1 MANAYSQPANFGQ
14 TVSLMPM
21 AQLNMQV
28 QTAMQQKYDANV
40 AKVDSIIQQFT
51 SVPLLRAEDKQYFG
65 ERLQTLLSAVDSNSK
80 INWTSSNAS
89 REVMNH
95 ISAAV
100 DDRVLKQISNS
111 QAIINFEQSA
121 AEKKAKNPQLY
132 NDANYTYAKDKAG
145 YEDYLKGYDKNGN
158 KVDDI
163 GSLQLL
169 DYYDIDKNL
178 TDEVEKFAKD
188 RGYEKLLKEDQSGY
202 VYRTVKGKQVTEDE
216 IAGYVKLKMSS
227 DPRLQQQMLIN
238 SHVNNRNSSDEEV
251 YKKYSEHVNSQVSYQ
266 DTKIQEIENQL
277 KNVNPDDVTKKQE
290 LERKRTLFADEKN
303 LLLSQ
308 LDPTNFNRDAVLF
321 ESYKNNLVNTYAKT
335 FSYEDITDVK
345 YDDFFIKLAKA
356 EGKLTAEGT
365 PTGMSE
371 ASLPVGQAIEIPRTE
386 IGETAPDVLDTFT
399 KDREVTWAQMNEIMR
414 QRLKAEGKAVTSK
427 NLQEYYLGLKKASK
441 EGFDVNAQGYTAEE
455 IATFQKV
462 EDFNKKS
469 FRITKEAKNFYDDAV
484 EKTAEGLFV
493 GKTKDLNVD
502 NLATTMPFTAGILKK
517 YNSLEQLSKKERDL
531 VLYETA
537 LNAKDYLLE
546 DEKDKQLMDFYL
558 SSLERENSISKEDLK
573 KVKLPEKQGFWSN
586 TWEGA
591 KSVAGMA
598 GNLFKI
604 PATSIQ
610 MLYRQEEGA
619 KNQEEVFN
627 SIEKYGSG
635 FIEEGVG
642 AANAFKR
649 AVASDVN
656 LSDINLQDTG
666 AKDTPSILFK
676 KASESVKSRVY
687 TNLERAKENA
697 PMMTAIALNSEVK
710 ADKPYVQ
717 SINTALIA
725 QGYNPATDGAII
737 IKSVEG
743 NEAIVEFTQQDYVMS
758 KTGTSQSK
766 IKRTETGRVSIKNI
780 PTKILESV
788 NLNQV
793 DYEFSVKNP
802 NPMTI
807 PFKYSPPLDLD
818 SSIQMGQKYIQN
830 NQRYLKDREIQ
841 HFRQNGF
848 NVVTKEEM
856 AKSASTL
863 PPEYYNAFLE
873 DLSAQYQVV
882 WDRPEGGGN
891 FTGILKK
898 NGKSITQG
906 IQVGENFN
914 PHLYQTLTME
924 QVEKYLQG
932 RLTELKLQS
941 VR

>member
-65 ERLQTLLSAVDSNSK
+65 ERLQTLLSAIDSNSK

-121 AEKKAKNPQLY
+121 SEKKAKNPELY

-145 YEDYLKGYDKNGN
+145 YEAYMKGEK
-158 KVDDI
+158 DDI
-163 GSLQLL
+163 GSLQLV

-227 DPRLQQQMLIN
+227 DPRLQQQMIIN
-238 SHVNNRNSSDEEV
+238 SHVNNRGISDEEV

-290 LERKRTLFADEKN
+290 LERKRTLLADEKN
-303 LLLSQ
+303 LLVSQ
-308 LDPTNFNRDAVLF
+308 LDPTKFNRDAVLF
-321 ESYKNNLVNTYAKT
+321 ESYKNNLVSNYAKT

-365 PTGMSE
+365 PTKISE

-399 KDREVTWAQMNEIMR
+399 KDRDVTWAQMNEIMR

-484 EKTAEGLFV
+484 EKTVEGLFV

-537 LNAKDYLLE
+537 LNAKDYLLD

-573 KVKLPEKQGFWSN
+573 KVKLPEKQGFWS
-586 TWEGA
+586 
-591 KSVAGMA
+591 
-598 GNLFKI
+598 
-604 PATSIQ
+604 SI
-610 MLYRQEEGA
+610 G
-619 KNQEEVFN
+619 
-627 SIEKYGSG
+627 
-635 FIEEGVG
+635 G
-642 AANAFKR
+642 AAWSGLSVVGNQVETVLKGTFTPREEEWKKSTDEIKQRTQSNISDFWDNTSALGSSTYNL
-649 AVASDVN
+649 VASDVN

-666 AKDTPSILFK
+666 AKDTPSNLFK
-676 KASESVKSRVY
+676 KASESVKSRAY
-687 TNLERAKENA
+687 TNLEGAKENA

-725 QGYNPATDGAII
+725 QGYNPSTDGAII

-766 IKRTETGRVSIKNI
+766 IKRTETGRVSVKNI

-848 NVVTKEEM
+848 NVATKEEM

>member
-65 ERLQTLLSAVDSNSK
+65 ERLQTLLSAIDSNSK

-121 AEKKAKNPQLY
+121 AEKKAKNPELY

-145 YEDYLKGYDKNGN
+145 YEAYMKGEK
-158 KVDDI
+158 DDI
-163 GSLQLL
+163 GSLQLV

-227 DPRLQQQMLIN
+227 DPRLQQQMIIN
-238 SHVNNRNSSDEEV
+238 SHVNNRGISDEEV

-277 KNVNPDDVTKKQE
+277 KNVNPDDITKKQD
-290 LERKRTLFADEKN
+290 LERKRTLLADEKN
-303 LLLSQ
+303 LLVSQ
-308 LDPTNFNRDAVLF
+308 LDPTKFNRDAVLF
-321 ESYKNNLVNTYAKT
+321 ESYKNNLVSNYAKT

-365 PTGMSE
+365 PTSMSE

-455 IATFQKV
+455 ITTFQKV

-484 EKTAEGLFV
+484 EKTVEGLFV

-573 KVKLPEKQGFWSN
+573 KVKLPERPNRWDSLYNIGS
-586 TWEGA
+586 G
-591 KSVAGMA
+591 VLGIA
-598 GNLFKI
+598 GNALKDIYGSNVGEF
-604 PATSIQ
+604 
-610 MLYRQEEGA
+610 REEEGR
-619 KNQEEVFN
+619 KIQQEARKGISSNFTQA
-627 SIEKYGSG
+627 SL
-635 FIEEGVG
+635 GVVG
-642 AANAFKR
+642 LTVANAEMI
-649 AVASDVN
+649 ASDVN

-666 AKDTPSILFK
+666 AKDTPSNLFK
-676 KASESVKSRVY
+676 KASESVKSRAY

-848 NVVTKEEM
+848 NVATKEEM

-882 WDRPEGGGN
+882 WDRPEGGGV
-891 FTGILKK
+891 FIGTLLK
-898 NGKSITQG
+898 NGKSVETG

-914 PHLYQTLTME
+914 PHLYQTLTMQ
-924 QVEKYLQG
+924 QVEKHLQG

>member
-65 ERLQTLLSAVDSNSK
+65 ERLQTLLSAIDSNSK

-121 AEKKAKNPQLY
+121 AEKKAKNPELY

-145 YEDYLKGYDKNGN
+145 YEAYMKGEK
-158 KVDDI
+158 DDI
-163 GSLQLL
+163 GSLQLV

-227 DPRLQQQMLIN
+227 DPRLQQQMIIN
-238 SHVNNRNSSDEEV
+238 SHVNNRGISDEEV

-277 KNVNPDDVTKKQE
+277 KNVNPDDITKKQD
-290 LERKRTLFADEKN
+290 LERKRTLLADEKN
-303 LLLSQ
+303 LLVSQ
-308 LDPTNFNRDAVLF
+308 LDPTKFNRDAVLF
-321 ESYKNNLVNTYAKT
+321 ESYKNNLVSNYAKT

-365 PTGMSE
+365 PTSMSE

-455 IATFQKV
+455 ITTFQKV

-484 EKTAEGLFV
+484 EKTVEGLFA

-537 LNAKDYLLE
+537 LNAKDYLLD

-573 KVKLPEKQGFWSN
+573 KVKLPEKQGFW
-586 TWEGA
+586 
-591 KSVAGMA
+591 
-598 GNLFKI
+598 
-604 PATSIQ
+604 
-610 MLYRQEEGA
+610 
-619 KNQEEVFN
+619 
-627 SIEKYGSG
+627 
-635 FIEEGVG
+635 
-642 AANAFKR
+642 
-649 AVASDVN
+649 
-656 LSDINLQDTG
+656 
-666 AKDTPSILFK
+666 
-676 KASESVKSRVY
+676 ESVGKS
-687 TNLERAKENA
+687 TLERGKQ
-697 PMMTAIALNSEVK
+697 I
-710 ADKPYVQ
+710 
-717 SINTALIA
+717 
-725 QGYNPATDGAII
+725 GYT
-737 IKSVEG
+737 
-743 NEAIVEFTQQDYVMS
+743 F
-758 KTGTSQSK
+758 
-766 IKRTETGRVSIKNI
+766 
-780 PTKILESV
+780 
-788 NLNQV
+788 
-793 DYEFSVKNP
+793 
-802 NPMTI
+802 
-807 PFKYSPPLDLD
+807 
-818 SSIQMGQKYIQN
+818 
-830 NQRYLKDREIQ
+830 
-841 HFRQNGF
+841 
-848 NVVTKEEM
+848 
-856 AKSASTL
+856 
-863 PPEYYNAFLE
+863 
-873 DLSAQYQVV
+873 
-882 WDRPEGGGN
+882 
-891 FTGILKK
+891 
-898 NGKSITQG
+898 QG
-906 IQVGENFN
+906 IVA
-914 PHLYQTLTME
+914 P
-924 QVEKYLQG
+924 
-932 RLTELKLQS
+932 
-941 VR
+941 